1 MTAIEMEPV
10 NQYKAVNRKPK
21 LNRKGGALDN
31 CYTPPHAILPLL
43 PFLASNQ
50 IIWESAPG
58 EKFMVDAFIDHDRAV
73 VYDGERDFFEWEPP
87 YWDVQITNPP
97 YSQKFA
103 WLRHS
108 YKLGKPFA
116 LLLPVEALGAKQGNM
131 LIAEYGGQ
139 FILFTKRINFHMPQT
154 GYENKGAQFPVLWWT
169 WQLGLDKQIKVWNNQ
184 LETFMD

>member
-1 MTAIEMEPV
+1 M
-10 NQYKAVNRKPK
+10 AVETELVDRFNRKPK
-21 LNRKGGALDN
+21 LNRKGGTLDN

-43 PFLASNQ
+43 PFLATNQ

-58 EKFMVDAFIDHDRAV
+58 ERYMVDAFVNHDRTV
-73 VYDGERDFFEWEPP
+73 VYDGAQNFFEWQPP

-116 LLLPVEALGAKQGNM
+116 LLLPVESIGAKQGNM

-139 FILFTKRINFHMPQT
+139 FILFTKRINFFMPIK
-154 GYENKGAQFPVLWWT
+154 GYKGSAQFPVLFWT
-169 WQLGLDKQIKVWNNQ
+169 WKMELPKDINVWDVKHEMF
-184 LETFMD
+184 LSKSY